1 MFDQRRYM
9 EEYDMD
15 TIEHELNLG
24 REQLALLA
32 LALGSDYTEG
42 IGGVGVVNAMELV
55 SAFRSLDDLRAFK
68 RWFNTPA
75 SEVLLSSH
83 ETAEAAASQYG
94 FNEKQIDFLRDSCK
108 RIKKHWVPP
117 DGFPNERVVDAYLK
131 PTVDRS
137 KEDFEWGKPDMD
149 LLRLFCKEK
158 FGWEADR
165 AERTLQDVLKHWEEH
180 KRQRLMT
187 EYVQAS
193 YQQRFAKVGSKRLK
207 RAVQHL
213 SGADAA
219 NDVSLG
225 QESDDGGR
233 GKQQRL
239 NTSSGGRG
247 SSRPARSADPSQ
259 HGKRTLGEA
268 DDGRNA
274 ASGKSAKQMAH
285 EGEGWPEEPGGLT
298 PVLRAEPE
306 RKHDQPQSTG
316 GRTAILDDGGDG

>member
-1 MFDQRRYM
+1 
-9 EEYDMD
+9 
-15 TIEHELNLG
+15 
-24 REQLALLA
+24 
-32 LALGSDYTEG
+32 
-42 IGGVGVVNAMELV
+42 
-55 SAFRSLDDLRAFK
+55 
-68 RWFNTPA
+68 
-75 SEVLLSSH
+75 VLLSSH
-83 ETAEAAASQYG
+83 EAAEAASSQYG

-117 DGFPNERVVDAYLK
+117 EGFPNERVVDAYLK

-149 LLRLFCKEK
+149 LLRLFCREK

-219 NDVSLG
+219 ND
-225 QESDDGGR
+225 GGR
-233 GKQQRL
+233 GKQRRRGKQQGL
-239 NTSSGGRG
+239 SKPSGGRG
-247 SSRPARSADPSQ
+247 SSRPARSADQSQ

-274 ASGKSAKQMAH
+274 AAGESGK
-285 EGEGWPEEPGGLT
+285 EPDALT
-298 PVLRAEPE
+298 PVLGVEPD
-306 RKHDQPQSTG
+306 RKRQQQRDQPQSTR
-316 GRTAILDDGGDG
+316 GRTAVLDDDDADDGDG